1 MTGCETV
8 HVVDDDAAVRDA
20 LRFTLETAGLAVC
33 LHDSATAF
41 LAAAPGASGCVLS
54 DLRMPGMDGLALQER
69 LAELGARLPIVLMTG
84 QAEIPDAVR
93 AMRAG
98 AIDFLQKPFTE
109 DELLAALRRAL
120 AEGRRLRDMAAARDD
135 AASRLA
141 ALTPREREVL
151 NLLVAGQPTK
161 AIARTLGASPRTIEV
176 HRGRVF
182 EKLQAEN
189 LPELVHL
196 VLAAGQGS

>member
-1 MTGCETV
+1 MAAAGTI

-20 LRFTLETAGLAVC
+20 LRFTLEAAGLAVR
-33 LHDSATAF
+33 LHASATEF
-41 LAAAPGASGCVLS
+41 LAAAPDVSGCVLS

-69 LAELGARLPIVLMTG
+69 LTELGVQVPIVLMTG
-84 QAEIPDAVR
+84 QGEISDAVR

-98 AIDFLQKPFTE
+98 AIDFLRKPFTE
-109 DELLAALRRAL
+109 DELLGALHRAL
-120 AEGRRLRDMAAARDD
+120 EEGRRRRDIAAAREK
-135 AASRLA
+135 AACRLA

-151 NLLVAGQPTK
+151 DLLVAGQPTK
-161 AIARTLGASPRTIEV
+161 AIARALSASPRTIEV

-182 EKLQAEN
+182 EKLHAES

-196 VLAAGQGS
+196 VLAAGRQG